1 MFNAN
6 FYPTPLNVIE
16 KMTAGLNLKGAFI
29 LEPSAGKGDIATYLR
44 NQLAKV
50 DCIELDADLSEFLRA
65 KNFRV
70 LGSNFLHY
78 KPARLYNFIIMNPP
92 FDAGAAHLLHAWNI
106 ADGATIVCLLN
117 AETVENAY
125 TDERQKLAKII
136 AEHGTIEHL
145 GKPFASGA
153 ERATS
158 VEVVMVTL
166 RKPASE
172 KAQLFDLKM
181 LKEEELGVPYSGTEI
196 ATKDEIF
203 NRVTCLKKAID
214 AMREMS
220 RQSMIFDYY
229 REAAGLAS
237 YGTRDDD
244 YLRRYA
250 AKDTNSFNECVAE
263 LHKRAWNGFMGKSVF
278 QKYIVGSVK
287 NSFESQKKA
296 QQEVEFNEENIR
308 AFLDIIV
315 GTRGQII
322 ERAISES
329 FDYLCNFDAGR
340 NKLHVAGWKTNSAYK
355 VNKKLVLPMGST
367 DWYFRRDHPTDN
379 FEKCLCFIT
388 GQDYS
393 QIETLSSI
401 TDKLKYRLDD
411 LYGKKHETAHFVD
424 VKFYKKGTV
433 HLTFRENYT
442 WAQFNQIAAKG
453 KNWIGCD

>member
-1 MFNAN
+1 MFNKN
-6 FYPTPLNVIE
+6 FYPTPPNIIE
-16 KMTAGLNLKGAFI
+16 KMAQGLDLKGAFV

-44 NQLAKV
+44 NQYARV
-50 DCIELDADLSEFLRA
+50 DCIELDAELADFLRA
-65 KNFRV
+65 KNFRI
-70 LGSNFLHY
+70 LGSNFLNY
-78 KPARLYNFIIMNPP
+78 TPARLYNYIIMNPP

-158 VEVVMVTL
+158 VEVVMITL
-166 RKPASE
+166 HKPASD
-172 KAQLFDLKM
+172 KAQLFNLKK
-181 LKEEELGVPYSGTEI
+181 LKEEDLGAPYSGTEI

-229 REAAGLAS
+229 RQAAGLTT
-237 YGTRDDD
+237 YGSRDDD

-250 AKDTNSFNECVAE
+250 AKGTAEYNECVAE
-263 LHKRAWNGFMGKSVF
+263 LHKRAWSGFMGESIF
-278 QKYIVGSVK
+278 QKYIVGNVK
-287 NSFESQKKA
+287 HSFEAQKKA
-296 QQEVEFNEENIR
+296 QQEVEFNEENIH

-315 GTRGQII
+315 GTRSQII
-322 ERAISES
+322 ERAIGES
-329 FDYLCNFDAGR
+329 FDFLCSFDEKH
-340 NKLHVAGWKTNSAYK
+340 NKLHVSGWKTNDAYK
-355 VNKKLVLPMGST
+355 VNKKLVVPAGCE
-367 DWYFRRDHPTDN
+367 DWYWRKDHPLDN

-388 GQDYS
+388 GQDYTH
-393 QIETLSSI
+393 IESI
-401 TDKLKYRLDD
+401 ASVLTKFKGNPLD
-411 LYGKKHETAHFVD
+411 LYGEKHETTHFID

-433 HLTFRENYT
+433 HLTFREDYT

-453 KNWIGCD
+453 KNWIGY